1 MRKFRRR
8 TWTPQPAGAQRTST
22 KPPERRWRLQ
32 AHASPSVSAPH
43 KPRPLSSRWPWE
55 RPLQRAPERT
65 RVSLR
70 AERPPTEGIVPAPY
84 SWDDLLEGGS
94 PRAFPPAPPAYCA
107 PGPDLFEGGL
117 RIELALLVTAAPGGP
132 VLEDRVCVTGRAL
145 ATAIER
151 ERERVGTMVEDASE
165 RSATLRRRH
174 MRRAR
179 DLRSR
184 GGVPALL
191 GLALAWAARLVH
203 HVSEGALRGVRGLT
217 RGVISFPDRIR
228 AGLERASSYLATPTG
243 RRRFLEGLKDP
254 RNISAQQKAVTIF
267 ATLGGFVI
275 ALVLLHGA
283 VTLAIPQHA
292 VAWRRMFLLFVY
304 SFTTSLGPPL
314 PLEPVLLGASL
325 YVGRPVALVTV
336 LLAKVTAAYLI
347 FFLGDEVHDKLREQ
361 SVRKPWLA
369 KVLDW
374 STRFAQRFGVV
385 ALATFIAVP
394 GLPDV
399 IALYVFGTL
408 QMTLRGYLLGVLIG
422 SFLLNAFILYGVG
435 SLLGLH

>member
-1 MRKFRRR
+1 M
-8 TWTPQPAGAQRTST
+8 
-22 KPPERRWRLQ
+22 
-32 AHASPSVSAPH
+32 
-43 KPRPLSSRWPWE
+43 
-55 RPLQRAPERT
+55 
-65 RVSLR
+65 SLR

-84 SWDDLLEGGS
+84 SWEDLLEGEA
-94 PRAFPPAPPAYCA
+94 PQRLPAPPPAWCA
-107 PGPDLFEGGL
+107 PGPELFEGGL
-117 RIELALLVTAAPGGP
+117 RIELALLVTAAPEGP
-132 VLEDRVCVTGRAL
+132 LLEDRVCVTGRAL

-151 ERERVGTMVEDASE
+151 ERARVGAMVEDATE
-165 RSATLRRRH
+165 RSEVLKRRG

-179 DLRSR
+179 ALRR
-184 GGVPALL
+184 QGGVAALL
-191 GLALAWAARLVH
+191 GVALSWAMRLFH
-203 HVSEGALRGVRGLT
+203 RAAEGGLRGFRGLT
-217 RGVISFPDRIR
+217 RGVISFPDRVR
-228 AGLERASSYLATPTG
+228 AGFERATSYLATPTG
-243 RRRFLEGLKDP
+243 RRRFVEGLKDP
-254 RNISAQQKAVTIF
+254 RNVSAQQKAVTLF
-267 ATLGGFVI
+267 ATLGSFVV

-283 VTLAIPQHA
+283 VTLALPQHA

-304 SFTTSLGPPL
+304 SFTTSMGPPL

-347 FFLGDEVHDKLREQ
+347 FFIGDEVHDKLREQ
-361 SVRKPWLA
+361 AARKPWLD
-369 KVLDW
+369 KMLDW
-374 STRFAQRFGVV
+374 STRFARRFGVV